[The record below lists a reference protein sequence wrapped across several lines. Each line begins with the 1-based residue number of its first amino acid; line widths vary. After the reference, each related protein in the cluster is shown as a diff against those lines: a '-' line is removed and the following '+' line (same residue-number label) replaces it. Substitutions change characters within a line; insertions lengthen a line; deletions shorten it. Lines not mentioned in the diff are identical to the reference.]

1 MWKLPCFLILYLW
14 LDSLLCVSGI
24 LARIF
29 TLEVIIWNSWALSR
43 DWELLDVTE
52 MCYSDFVTDVNRRPR
67 Y

>member
-52 MCYSDFVTDVNRRPR
+52 MCYSDFVTDVNRTQRC
-67 Y
+67 